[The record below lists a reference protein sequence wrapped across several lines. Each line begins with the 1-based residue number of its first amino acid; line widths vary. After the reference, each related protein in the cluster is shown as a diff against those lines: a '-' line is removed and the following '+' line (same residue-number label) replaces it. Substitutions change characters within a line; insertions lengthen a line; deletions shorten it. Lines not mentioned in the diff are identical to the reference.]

1 MHRCSFSVSAEEF
14 KTVLLSEIQLDS
26 FVYVV
31 YTDSASAADGVFLGR
46 KDVFKLFFGHSLTVV
61 GNSEYDGVFRFKGTY
76 FNQTVG
82 CFAFHSVKNGVFD

>member
-46 KDVFKLFFGHSLTVV
+46 KDVF
-61 GNSEYDGVFRFKGTY
+61 
-76 FNQTVG
+76 
-82 CFAFHSVKNGVFD
+82 